1 MVKNPPANAGHMVL
15 IPGWRRSPGVEMQ
28 STRLLLPGKSHGE
41 VSLVDY
47 SPWGLKRV
55 RQDLGTEQGQQW
67 DNELLL
73 MERYWLK

>member
-1 MVKNPPANAGHMVL
+1 
-15 IPGWRRSPGVEMQ
+15 MQ